1 MAGSLRRLKPV
12 PATLA
17 ALVGLLWAISFGA
30 VRDFVWA
37 DLRDGMM
44 DLRGLSRLTR
54 TIILSGFGLLFGAVL
69 VLLANDFL
77 RDRFSLIA
85 LPDSFIFA
93 PGRGMMLP
101 VPLVPLTLFLI
112 AAAWSF
118 VLAGAL
124 HSHLAIRLSVL
135 VFFLLTAMRQ
145 MLALLSSIFSG
156 LLAPSDL
163 LILAIALFSI
173 LAIFIV
179 FLVMSRLKPPPA
191 LEFVLLFLLI
201 SLFYFATQLKNV
213 SEYRLTGIP
222 LNLANLQL
230 DIMDFGSIVLPF
242 LLYLGV
248 NIADFTRETSGWLA
262 KALTKRLPVWS
273 LIALLFL
280 FYAWRV
286 YGLAGE
292 VIGLLAKSSLRAEG
306 LSFLGALGE
315 ILIVGLV
322 WFGVDKLL
330 PRGAPGKP
338 EKIEADEL
346 TEQVAGPALWVILAF
361 NLSSLI
367 SFAITSIAAAVPLP
381 AFVGGV
387 LKVSTWL
394 NQNSATW
401 GLLVNVGAVGLAAWL
416 ARRGK
421 LALPLYLGL
430 FGMLHLYYKITNPG
444 ELLGAFTWTGP
455 QPVDTWWVLLF
466 SLVGIYLLLSRKL
479 NGEKAGQ
486 LFFLLTITFL
496 LRQTNFIS
504 SPFSPLFGFAGVG
517 FIAFGVLWD
526 ALTSGSWAN
535 TSTPGLSRTTRI
547 FLYLGYVIL
556 TVTVINW
563 ALTTHDLTS
572 LNQLTGNTALVGLDR
587 FGRPILYAIFALTLS
602 RMLAPATPQGLNS
615 EEGGRQ

>member
-1 MAGSLRRLKPV
+1 MAGSLRRLKPI

-54 TIILSGFGLLFGAVL
+54 TIILSGFAILFGTVL

-85 LPDSFIFA
+85 LPNSFIFA
-93 PGRGMMLP
+93 PGRGVMLP

-112 AAAWSF
+112 AVAWSF
-118 VLAGAL
+118 ALAGAI
-124 HSHLAIRLSVL
+124 HSHLAIRLAVL
-135 VFFLLTAMRQ
+135 VFFVLSGMRQ
-145 MLALLSSIFSG
+145 MLTLLSSIFSG
-156 LLAPSDL
+156 LLAPSDF
-163 LILAIALFSI
+163 LILAAALFSI
-173 LAIFIV
+173 LAIVIL
-179 FLVMSRLKPPPA
+179 FLIFGRLRPRPA
-191 LEFVLLFLLI
+191 LEFMLLFLLI
-201 SLFYFATQLKNV
+201 SLLYFTTQIKNV
-213 SEYRLTGIP
+213 SEYHLTGIP
-222 LNLANLQL
+222 LNLANLQM
-230 DIMDFGSIVLPF
+230 DVMDFSSIVLPF

-248 NIADFTRETSGWLA
+248 DIADFTRDTSGWFS
-262 KALTKRLPVWS
+262 KALTKRLPVWA
-273 LIALLFL
+273 LTGLLFL

-286 YGLAGE
+286 YGLGVEIA
-292 VIGLLAKSSLRAEG
+292 GLLAKSSLLAET

-322 WFGVDKLL
+322 WLGVGKLL
-330 PRGAPGKP
+330 PSGKR
-338 EKIEADEL
+338 EELEADEM
-346 TEQVAGPALWVILAF
+346 TEKVAEPALWVILAF
-361 NLSSLI
+361 NLTALV
-367 SFAITSIAAAVPLP
+367 SFAITSIAAALPLP
-381 AFVGGV
+381 AFVGLI
-387 LKVSTWL
+387 LKASTWL
-394 NQNSATW
+394 NQNTSAW
-401 GLLVNVGAVGLAAWL
+401 GLVVNVAAVGLAAWL

-421 LALPLYLGL
+421 VALPLYLGL
-430 FGMLHLYYKITNPG
+430 FGMLHLYYKVTNPG
-444 ELLGAFTWTGP
+444 QLLGALTWTGP
-455 QPVDTWWVLLF
+455 QPVDAWWVLLF
-466 SLVGIYLLLSRKL
+466 CLVGVYLLLAKKL

-563 ALTTHDLTS
+563 ALTTHDLSS
-572 LNQLTGNTALVGLDR
+572 LSNLTGNTALVGLDR
-587 FGRPILYAIFALTLS
+587 FGRPMLYAIFALTLS
-602 RMLAPATPQGLNS
+602 RILKPATTRPAIPGESSQ
-615 EEGGRQ
+615 E